1 MRGLPLMRP
10 WSTLRL
16 LAVLLLLSGV
26 TVGGPAWSKES
37 LIQSGRT
44 IAEANCAR
52 CHSIEST
59 GASPFTPAPPFRI
72 IARLYKASDI
82 EEALVEGIVVGHP
95 AMPEFH
101 MTSEEAAALAAFID
115 SLGR

>member
-1 MRGLPLMRP
+1 MPRVFIVPF
-10 WSTLRL
+10 
-16 LAVLLLLSGV
+16 LLSAVMMSGS
-26 TVGGPAWSKES
+26 AWSNGS
-37 LIQSGRT
+37 SAQSGRA

-52 CHSIEST
+52 CHSIEKA

-115 SLGR
+115 GLGQ